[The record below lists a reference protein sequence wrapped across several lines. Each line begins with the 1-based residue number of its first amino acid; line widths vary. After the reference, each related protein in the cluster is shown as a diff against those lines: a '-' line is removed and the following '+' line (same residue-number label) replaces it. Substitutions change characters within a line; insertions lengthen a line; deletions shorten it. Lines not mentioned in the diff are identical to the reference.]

1 MNSLPIKWFQG
12 TSLIDYPGRVASIV
26 FVGGCNFRCRFCY
39 NRDLISADT
48 VPDVDA
54 EEILR
59 ELKHRRGFIDGVVIT
74 GGEPT
79 LNHGII
85 DFLCAVKRIGID
97 VKIDTNGSNP
107 ETLEWI
113 IEERLAEYVA
123 MDYKAPLRKLD
134 SVIGAKGMAER
145 VHASAML
152 LIHRATCRYEF
163 RTTVH
168 PSLHDPFDIDEMAEE
183 IHGAAAYHLQQF
195 HPVDSL
201 DSSLL
206 SAPAYG
212 PDFFRAVSHRISDR
226 FPVFSIRNLPDFQ
239 MNEPPASD
247 TETEL
252 APKFINH
259 SADR

>member
-39 NRDLISADT
+39 NRDLVSADAI
-48 VPDVDA
+48 PDIDA
-54 EEILR
+54 EEIFR

-85 DFLCAVKRIGID
+85 DFLCAVKRLGVD
-97 VKIDTNGSNP
+97 AKIDTNGSNP

-134 SVIGAKGMAER
+134 SVTGAKNMAER

-201 DSSLL
+201 DTSLL
-206 SAPAYG
+206 SVPLYG
-212 PDFFRAVSHRISDR
+212 MDFFRAVADRVSDK
-226 FPVFSIRNLPDFQ
+226 FPVFSVRNLPDFHIK
-239 MNEPPASD
+239 ESRASD
-247 TETEL
+247 NEMES
-252 APKFINH
+252 APKFVGH
-259 SADR
+259 SAE